1 MGRADANPASLNNS
15 AGQNAE
21 RPFFGRPFWWLLFAI
36 VLFLLPALGALLQ
49 SDMRWDEIHPAI
61 NAMLNGSSAV
71 FLIVG
76 YLAIKKRSIVF
87 HKQCMIA
94 AFTASSLFLVSYL
107 VRFYLSGAHA
117 YPGDGIDKI
126 LYLVILFSHMIL
138 AVALVPLVVRSLYLA
153 FKDRRAA
160 HRRIARITWPVWM
173 YVSITG
179 VIVYLMLYPLANAL
193 YGA

>member
-1 MGRADANPASLNNS
+1 MDRADAQPSQAD
-15 AGQNAE
+15 E
-21 RPFFGRPFWWLLFAI
+21 RPFFGRPFWWLLFAV
-36 VLFLLPALGALLQ
+36 VLFLLPAVGALLQ
-49 SDMRWDEIHPAI
+49 SDMRWDEIHPAL

-71 FLIVG
+71 FLIAG
-76 YLAIKKRSIVF
+76 YIAIKKRNITF

-94 AFTASSLFLVSYL
+94 AFSASALFLASYL
-107 VRFYLSGAHA
+107 TRFYLSGTHR
-117 YPGDGIDKI
+117 YPGDGFDKI

-138 AVALVPLVVRSLYLA
+138 AAVLVPLVLRTLFLA
-153 FKDRRAA
+153 FRDRRAA
-160 HRRIARITWPVWM
+160 HRKLARITWPIWI